1 MNILKSITTICT
13 FPLLLTSY
21 PTHASSSTLLTSSTP
36 KSPLSDELTMIV
48 GTYTGGTSKGLYSFR
63 FDQHTGIATPLSH
76 TEIKNPSYFTV
87 SNDGKQIYAVSEL
100 GEQEAA
106 VTAFDFDATQGT
118 FKRRNT
124 ERTFGADP
132 CNITTNGQVVVTANY
147 SGGNAS
153 IFPLRKDGTLEPMST
168 IEQFKGKGMDPK
180 RQAKPHLHCVIFSP
194 DGKYLFANDLG
205 TDHIYRFDHLTK
217 GRVKGQPK
225 DGTKSNTKDVAKDHA
240 QNNFESS
247 AKSDAD
253 SHSKGSAHHLKLNPS
268 ATLTLK
274 AGSGPRHLTFAPNGK
289 QAYLINELSGTVV
302 VFDYKKGKLTPK
314 QEIAADTVNAQG
326 SADIHVSPDGAFL
339 YASNRLK
346 ADGIAIF
353 KIDRKTGQLTKV
365 GYQLTGIHP
374 RHFNITPNGK
384 YLLVACRDN
393 NAIQVFE
400 RDPRSGLL
408 TKTDREI
415 KVDQPVCV
423 KWVN

>member
-106 VTAFDFDATQGT
+106 VTAFDFDAIQGT

-147 SGGNAS
+147 SGGNVS

-205 TDHIYRFDHLTK
+205 TDHIYRFDNLT
-217 GRVKGQPK
+217 
-225 DGTKSNTKDVAKDHA
+225 T
-240 QNNFESS
+240 S
-247 AKSDAD
+247 A
-253 SHSKGSAHHLKLNPS
+253 SKALKRNPS

-400 RDPRSGLL
+400 RDSRSGLL
-408 TKTDREI
+408 TKTDQEI

>member
-106 VTAFDFDATQGT
+106 VTAFDFDAIQGT

-147 SGGNAS
+147 SGGNVS
-153 IFPLRKDGTLEPMST
+153 IFPLRKDGTLEPMLT

-205 TDHIYRFDHLTK
+205 TDHIYRFDHLT
-217 GRVKGQPK
+217 
-225 DGTKSNTKDVAKDHA
+225 T
-240 QNNFESS
+240 S
-247 AKSDAD
+247 A
-253 SHSKGSAHHLKLNPS
+253 SKALKLNPS

-302 VFDYKKGKLTPK
+302 VFDYKKGKLTPN
-314 QEIAADTVNAQG
+314 QEIASDTVNAQG

-408 TKTDREI
+408 TKTDQEI